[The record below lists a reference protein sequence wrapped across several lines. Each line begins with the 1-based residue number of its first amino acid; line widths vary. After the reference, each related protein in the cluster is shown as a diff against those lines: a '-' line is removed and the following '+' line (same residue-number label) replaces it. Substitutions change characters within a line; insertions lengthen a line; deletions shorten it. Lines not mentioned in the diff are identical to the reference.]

1 MLIMICGGCFH
12 AQALPDEDES
22 QTQIVYYE
30 TAITV
35 RASWSGWVGGGVCV
49 LKTDP
54 GLHAL
59 PAVSNLQD
67 LEYESKVKKG
77 IYQDLVNQMAAID
90 QRKAPHLQEI
100 ATAQAALDAIKK
112 DAERTQAELEKTATD
127 SAKAENAIRRADA
140 DLANTQQK
148 LADVA
153 ERLNT
158 LRRELQVTTRCR
170 SMGMPGL

>member
-1 MLIMICGGCFH
+1 MQVGRGGWEG
-12 AQALPDEDES
+12 ASASRRL
-22 QTQIVYYE
+22 TR
-30 TAITV
+30 
-35 RASWSGWVGGGVCV
+35 RARPLS
-49 LKTDP
+49 P
-54 GLHAL
+54 F
-59 PAVSNLQD
+59 SNLQE
-67 LEYESKVKKG
+67 LELQSKVNKG

-90 QRKAPHLQEI
+90 QRKAPHLQDI

-170 SMGMPGL
+170 SMGMAGLCKGGRGLGWTAGRVWEAVGRAGVGSEGGRSV